1 MPEIITFC
9 AEFSPAEHKMI
20 YLMALCVTGRCFMCS
35 FIGFGGFFVEIRLD
49 HSVLSGKVKI
59 PASKSC
65 AHRLLICAALAE
77 GVSVISGVSMSK
89 DIEATIGAMTAL
101 GADFDINGDTV
112 TVKGISRCPENAVI
126 DCNESGSTL
135 RFIIPV
141 AAALGVEAEFTGRGR
156 LPQRPIDI
164 YTRELSKNGIT
175 FLTDKM
181 PYRTTGRLTGSEY
194 RIEGDVSSQ
203 FVTGLLFALP
213 LLKNDSEIVLTSH
226 LESRPYV
233 DITIDILRKF
243 GISVEEGESCFRIR
257 GGQKYIAH
265 NERVEGDYSQAAF
278 FYVANALGSE
288 TEIGN
293 LISDSVQGDRRII
306 DLINEWTTNGCY
318 NADCSDIPDLV
329 PVLAV
334 LGAFGKK
341 RSVIYNAKRLRI
353 KESDRLSTTAAMLNT
368 LGGNVEITD
377 DGLVITPTD
386 AMHGG
391 IVDGA
396 GDHRIVMA
404 AAVAATAI
412 NGEVVIRGAEA
423 AEKSYPDF
431 FKDYINLGGKANV
444 IDLE

>member
-1 MPEIITFC
+1 MDIMVNH
-9 AEFSPAEHKMI
+9 A
-20 YLMALCVTGRCFMCS
+20 
-35 FIGFGGFFVEIRLD
+35 
-49 HSVLSGKVKI
+49 VLSGELDI

-65 AHRLLICAALAE
+65 AHRLIICAALAE
-77 GVSVISGVSMSK
+77 GESVISGVTMSK

-101 GADFDINGDTV
+101 GAGFEINGDA
-112 TVKGISRCPENAVI
+112 VKVRGIGNRAEQAVI

-141 AAALGVEAEFTGRGR
+141 AAALGTEAEFTGRGR

-164 YTRELSKNGIT
+164 FKRELGRNGIT
-175 FLTDKM
+175 FLTEEM
-181 PYRTTGRLTGSEY
+181 PYRISGKLRGGEY

-213 LLKNDSEIVLTSH
+213 LLDQDSEIVLTSH

-243 GISVEEGESCFRIR
+243 GVTVEETENSFRIR
-257 GGQKYIAH
+257 GNQRFLAH

-278 FYVANALGSE
+278 FYVANALGSDVN
-288 TEIGN
+288 IGN
-293 LISDSVQGDRRII
+293 LDENSVQGDRRITG
-306 DLINEWTTNGCY
+306 LVREWKTEGCY
-318 NADCSDIPDLV
+318 KADCSDIPDLV

-334 LGAFGKK
+334 LGAFGRK

-353 KESDRLSTTAAMLNT
+353 KESDRLSTTAAMLNV
-368 LGGNVEITD
+368 LGGDVEVTD
-377 DGLVITPTD
+377 DGLIIEPTD

-391 IVDGA
+391 TVDGA

-412 NGEVVIRGAEA
+412 SGEVIIRGAEA

-431 FKDYINLGGKANV
+431 FSDYTKLGGKANV

>member
-1 MPEIITFC
+1 
-9 AEFSPAEHKMI
+9 
-20 YLMALCVTGRCFMCS
+20 
-35 FIGFGGFFVEIRLD
+35 
-49 HSVLSGKVKI
+49 
-59 PASKSC
+59 
-65 AHRLLICAALAE
+65 
-77 GVSVISGVSMSK
+77 
-89 DIEATIGAMTAL
+89 MTAL
-101 GADFDINGDTV
+101 GAGFEINGDA
-112 TVKGISRCPENAVI
+112 VKVRGIGNRAEQAVI

-141 AAALGVEAEFTGRGR
+141 AAALGTEAEFTGRGR

-164 YTRELSKNGIT
+164 FKRELGRNGIT
-175 FLTDKM
+175 FLTEEM
-181 PYRTTGRLTGSEY
+181 PYRISGKLRGGEY

-213 LLKNDSEIVLTSH
+213 LLDQDSEIVLTSH

-243 GISVEEGESCFRIR
+243 GVTVEETENSFRIR
-257 GGQKYIAH
+257 GNQRFLAH

-278 FYVANALGSE
+278 FYVANALGSDVN
-288 TEIGN
+288 IGN
-293 LISDSVQGDRRII
+293 LDENSVQGDRRITE
-306 DLINEWTTNGCY
+306 LVREWKTEGCY
-318 NADCSDIPDLV
+318 KADCSDIPDLV

-334 LGAFGKK
+334 LGAFGRK

-353 KESDRLSTTAAMLNT
+353 KESDRLSTTAAMLNA
-368 LGGNVEITD
+368 LGGDVEVTD
-377 DGLVITPTD
+377 DGLIIEPTD

-391 IVDGA
+391 TVDGA

-412 NGEVVIRGAEA
+412 SGEVIIRGAEA

-431 FKDYINLGGKANV
+431 FSDYTKLGGKANV